1 MNDLTDEWKKGELP
15 EGWYWCKCYNEE
27 IKLLYYDGDSFEL
40 DDPETKSYYF
50 FLSKDTE
57 KLTILAPASYD
68 ELQNMNEVVNQAMSA
83 NIKLVEQNTQL
94 KELLK
99 DARNV
104 LKMVDTYYGDYD
116 STKGFLIVERIDE
129 VLK

>member
-1 MNDLTDEWKKGELP
+1 MTDLTDKWKKGELP
-15 EGWYWCKCYNEE
+15 DGWYWCKCYNEE
-27 IKLLYYDGDSFEL
+27 IKPLYYDGDNFEL
-40 DDPETKSYYF
+40 DDPETESYYF
-50 FLSKDTE
+50 FLPKDIE
-57 KLTILAPASYD
+57 KLTVLSPVPSY
-68 ELQNMNEVVNQAMSA
+68 EKWQA
-83 NIKLVEQNTQL
+83 KLEENAQL

>member
-1 MNDLTDEWKKGELP
+1 MTDLTEQWKKRKIRNGAYYIKTLGGDILPAFCNTEYILKQFQTMKGIYSDVAEVLAEVPTFDEWQQLKK
-15 EGWYWCKCYNEE
+15 WCEE
-27 IKLLYYDGDSFEL
+27 FNALNVAKEN
-40 DDPETKSYYF
+40 TK
-50 FLSKDTE
+50 
-57 KLTILAPASYD
+57 
-68 ELQNMNEVVNQAMSA
+68 
-83 NIKLVEQNTQL
+83 L

-129 VLK
+129 VLNG